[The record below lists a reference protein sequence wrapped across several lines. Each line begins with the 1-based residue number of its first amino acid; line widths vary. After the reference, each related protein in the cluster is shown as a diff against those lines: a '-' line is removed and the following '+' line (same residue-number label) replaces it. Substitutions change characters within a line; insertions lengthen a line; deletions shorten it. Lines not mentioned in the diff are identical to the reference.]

1 MVQILPNFLKA
12 ILFAGFLGAVSA
24 CATQKAAPE
33 TQSNAKSPYEYII
46 GPGDQL
52 SVFVWQN
59 PDISTPSVPVR
70 PDGKMSMPLV
80 EDLVASGKTPNQLAR
95 EIEGVLAEYI
105 KDPFVTVT
113 VTGFVGEANQQ
124 VRVVGE
130 AAKPLALPY
139 RSDMTLLDV
148 MIAVGGLTEF
158 AAGNRATLLRSFGG
172 GEQRIEVRLEDL
184 MRDGDITANLKMMP
198 GDVLLI
204 PESWF

>member
-1 MVQILPNFLKA
+1 MARILRFFFSTL
-12 ILFAGFLGAVSA
+12 LAGFFGLLLG
-24 CATQKAAPE
+24 CAAKKPAPGD
-33 TQSNAKSPYEYII
+33 QSISKLAYEYIV
-46 GPGDQL
+46 GPGDGL
-52 SVFVWQN
+52 SIFVWQN
-59 PDISTPSVPVR
+59 PDISKDNVPVR
-70 PDGKMSMPLV
+70 PDGKVSMPLV

-105 KDPFVTVT
+105 KDPLVTVT
-113 VTGFVGEANQQ
+113 VVGFVGEATEQ

-139 RSDMTLLDV
+139 RTDMTLLDV

-158 AAGNRATLLRSFGG
+158 AAGNRATLIRSSSSGQ
-172 GEQRIEVRLEDL
+172 ERIKIRLEDL
-184 MRDGDITANLKMMP
+184 MKDGDISANLKMMP

>member
-1 MVQILPNFLKA
+1 ML
-12 ILFAGFLGAVSA
+12 LGCAV
-24 CATQKAAPE
+24 KKPAPGD
-33 TQSNAKSPYEYII
+33 QSISKLAYEYIV

-52 SVFVWQN
+52 SIFVWQN
-59 PDISTPSVPVR
+59 PDISNSVPVR
-70 PDGKMSMPLV
+70 PDGKVSMPLV

-95 EIEGVLAEYI
+95 EIEEVLAEYI
-105 KDPFVTVT
+105 KDPLVTVT
-113 VTGFVGEANQQ
+113 VVGFVGEATEQ

-139 RSDMTLLDV
+139 RTDMTLLDV

-158 AAGNRATLLRSFGG
+158 AAGNRATLIRSSSSGQ
-172 GEQRIEVRLEDL
+172 ERITIRLEDL
-184 MRDGDITANLKMMP
+184 MKDGDISANLKMMP

>member
-1 MVQILPNFLKA
+1 MARILPFFFSTL
-12 ILFAGFLGAVSA
+12 LAGFFGLLLGCAV
-24 CATQKAAPE
+24 KKPAPGD
-33 TQSNAKSPYEYII
+33 QSISKLAYEYIV

-52 SVFVWQN
+52 SIFVWQN
-59 PDISTPSVPVR
+59 PDISNSVPVR
-70 PDGKMSMPLV
+70 PDGKVSMPLV

-95 EIEGVLAEYI
+95 EIEEVLAEYI
-105 KDPFVTVT
+105 KDPLVTVT
-113 VTGFVGEANQQ
+113 VVGFVGEATEQ

-139 RSDMTLLDV
+139 RTDMTLLDV

-158 AAGNRATLLRSFGG
+158 AAGNRATLIRSSSSGQ
-172 GEQRIEVRLEDL
+172 ERITIRLEDL
-184 MRDGDITANLKMMP
+184 MKDGDISANLKMMP

>member
-1 MVQILPNFLKA
+1 MARILRFFFSTL
-12 ILFAGFLGAVSA
+12 LAGFFGLLLS
-24 CATQKAAPE
+24 CAAKKPAPGD
-33 TQSNAKSPYEYII
+33 QSISKLAYEYIV
-46 GPGDQL
+46 GPGDGL
-52 SVFVWQN
+52 SIFVWQN
-59 PDISTPSVPVR
+59 PDISKDNVPVR
-70 PDGKMSMPLV
+70 PDGKVSMPLV

-105 KDPFVTVT
+105 KDPLVTVT
-113 VTGFVGEANQQ
+113 VVGFVGEATEQ

-139 RSDMTLLDV
+139 RTDMTLLDV

-158 AAGNRATLLRSFGG
+158 AAGNRATLIRSSSSGQ
-172 GEQRIEVRLEDL
+172 ERIKIRLEDL
-184 MRDGDITANLKMMP
+184 MKDGDISANLKMMP

>member
-1 MVQILPNFLKA
+1 MARISPFFSTLL
-12 ILFAGFLGAVSA
+12 AGFFGLLLGCAV
-24 CATQKAAPE
+24 KKPAPGD
-33 TQSNAKSPYEYII
+33 QSISKLAYEYIV

-52 SVFVWQN
+52 SIFVWQN
-59 PDISTPSVPVR
+59 PDISNSVPVR
-70 PDGKMSMPLV
+70 PDGKVSMPLV

-95 EIEGVLAEYI
+95 EIEEVLAEYI
-105 KDPFVTVT
+105 KDPLVTVT
-113 VTGFVGEANQQ
+113 VVGFVGEATEQ

-139 RSDMTLLDV
+139 RTDMTLLDV

-158 AAGNRATLLRSFGG
+158 AAANRATLIRSSSSGQ
-172 GEQRIEVRLEDL
+172 ERITIRLEDL
-184 MRDGDITANLKMMP
+184 MKDGDISANLKMMP

>member
-1 MVQILPNFLKA
+1 MARMLHFSFSILV
-12 ILFAGFLGAVSA
+12 AGFFGLLLG
-24 CATQKAAPE
+24 CAAKKPAPGG
-33 TQSNAKSPYEYII
+33 QSISKLAYEYIV
-46 GPGDQL
+46 GPGDRL
-52 SVFVWQN
+52 SIFVWQN
-59 PDISTPSVPVR
+59 PDISKDNVPVR
-70 PDGKMSMPLV
+70 PDGKVSMPLV

-105 KDPFVTVT
+105 KDPLVTVT
-113 VTGFVGEANQQ
+113 VVGFVGEATEQ

-139 RSDMTLLDV
+139 RTDMTLLDV

-158 AAGNRATLLRSFGG
+158 AAGNRATLIRSSSSGQ
-172 GEQRIEVRLEDL
+172 ERIKIRLEDL
-184 MRDGDITANLKMMP
+184 MKDGDISANLKMMP

>member
-1 MVQILPNFLKA
+1 MARILPL
-12 ILFAGFLGAVSA
+12 LLAGFFGLLPG
-24 CATQKAAPE
+24 CAAKKPVPGD
-33 TQSNAKSPYEYII
+33 QSISKLAYEYIV

-52 SVFVWQN
+52 SIFVWQN
-59 PDISTPSVPVR
+59 PDISKDNVPVR
-70 PDGKMSMPLV
+70 PDGKVSMPLV

-105 KDPFVTVT
+105 KDPLVTVT
-113 VTGFVGEANQQ
+113 VVGFVGEATEQ

-130 AAKPLALPY
+130 ASKPLALPY
-139 RSDMTLLDV
+139 RTDMTLLDV

-158 AAGNRATLLRSFGG
+158 AAGNRATLIRSSSSGQ
-172 GEQRIEVRLEDL
+172 ERIKIRLEDL
-184 MRDGDITANLKMMP
+184 MKDGDISANLKMMP